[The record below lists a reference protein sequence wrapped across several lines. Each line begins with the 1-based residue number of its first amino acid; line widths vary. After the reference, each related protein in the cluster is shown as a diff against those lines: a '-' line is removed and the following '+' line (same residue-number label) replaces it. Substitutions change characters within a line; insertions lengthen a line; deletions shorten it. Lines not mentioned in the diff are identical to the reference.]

1 MDYPDRYYEIHSRN
15 LCISWNK
22 KNKSSLPK
30 VLDYLQVKY
39 HIKRSTKQISP
50 YARDIIPTSEPCSNT
65 HWAASPQRTLP
76 PYVSFMFHI
85 NKYHN
90 FQFRH
95 PTYHL
100 SESPPHPFH
109 SQIIIKCL
117 ETTTTIPQRPMFTE
131 LASSTFYGLQR
142 QTYTRSLLSATLSTR
157 CPHTNPLP
165 PIHWLP
171 PIYLF
176 TCVNDVVADNCR
188 VLLTNFIIFPP
199 VVSHNCSYGFVV
211 VVFCLALNEWIWLLF
226 VCVLSGQSCCAIS
239 PIRCT
244 WLCARIMTSGA
255 AVAVVATKPTSL

>member
-1 MDYPDRYYEIHSRN
+1 
-15 LCISWNK
+15 
-22 KNKSSLPK
+22 
-30 VLDYLQVKY
+30 
-39 HIKRSTKQISP
+39 
-50 YARDIIPTSEPCSNT
+50 
-65 HWAASPQRTLP
+65 
-76 PYVSFMFHI
+76 MFHI

-165 PIHWLP
+165 PPPIHWLP

-188 VLLTNFIIFPP
+188 VLLTNFIIF
-199 VVSHNCSYGFVV
+199 
-211 VVFCLALNEWIWLLF
+211 L
-226 VCVLSGQSCCAIS
+226 QSC
-239 PIRCT
+239 
-244 WLCARIMTSGA
+244 RITVLMAS
-255 AVAVVATKPTSL
+255 SLSSSVWR